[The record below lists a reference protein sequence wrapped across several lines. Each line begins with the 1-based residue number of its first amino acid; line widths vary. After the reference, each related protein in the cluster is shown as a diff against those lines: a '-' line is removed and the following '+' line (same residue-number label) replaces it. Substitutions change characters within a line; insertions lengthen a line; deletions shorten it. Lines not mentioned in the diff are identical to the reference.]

1 MKGFSRP
8 GEALGGVQM
17 IANAVQDPG
26 LPKDERA
33 SQRDLMARKR
43 KDARRVFAHQCRNPA
58 RRKRCEKN
66 VFTFLKTYF
75 PEKFYNPF
83 TADHRMI
90 VSEILGRAKAG
101 GDKAIAAPR
110 GEGKTT
116 LAECVVIYMLL
127 LGLIKFAV
135 IVAATGPHAARILE
149 NIKHEL
155 EFNDL
160 LFDDFPEVCCYIRD
174 LEGAPQR
181 AAKQTD
187 HEYNTTHIEWSR
199 DLAVLPSVAG
209 SKSSGRV
216 LMAFGLDA
224 AIRGVNYHGLRP
236 DFVLLDDPET
246 RESAASD
253 HQVGT
258 REEIIE
264 RDLAGLAGQGKRLG
278 RLMLCTIQNRK
289 CLAYRYTD
297 RKQKPSWGGERIKLL
312 RKLPNDQAKWDEFQ
326 RLIEDGGQSGDDPDG
341 RNALAYYKANRK
353 AMDAGAEVSNPH
365 NFIAEKL
372 EISGLQH
379 CYCIIARIG
388 WNNFATEYQND
399 PPEEAGP
406 QDSGLTALVV
416 RSRLSG
422 TDRGVLPPGVLAL
435 TAFIDIGKKELHWV
449 SKAWGPGGWS
459 VIPKYGDPR
468 VMPGDGSKIGIE
480 KAIYNA
486 LHAWR
491 AKMLAEPLV
500 TAEGNPRP
508 FDLVL
513 IDSGSWPDP
522 IYQFVLEVGK
532 PYMAAKGF
540 GSGHVGSMFSAPNA
554 SVPGKKIVGNHWV
567 QARQK
572 AAGLWLFEHDAD
584 HWKRFAHERWLTP
597 TFNDDGA
604 FRAGG
609 ASLYGLCATADERQ
623 YAEYEHRLFS
633 NHIVA
638 EMEKEEFV
646 KGKGI
651 KRFWDVQGPNH
662 YLDCDAGNCAAAD
675 MLGVKLF
682 ETHAQPE
689 LRVPPTN
696 WFASQQRR
704 R

>member
-1 MKGFSRP
+1 
-8 GEALGGVQM
+8 
-17 IANAVQDPG
+17 
-26 LPKDERA
+26 
-33 SQRDLMARKR
+33 MARKR
-43 KDARRVFAHQCRNPA
+43 KDARRVFPHACQDPR
-58 RRKRCEKN
+58 RRKRCEAN

-75 PEKFYNPF
+75 PDKFYNPF
-83 TADHRMI
+83 TRDHRLI
-90 VSEILGRAKAG
+90 VGEILGRARAG

-135 IVAATGPHAARILE
+135 IVAATGPHAAQILE

-160 LFDDFPEVCCYIRD
+160 LFEDFPEVCCYVRD

-187 HEYNTTHIEWSR
+187 AEFNTTHIEWSR
-199 DLAVLPSVAG
+199 DLAVLPTVKG
-209 SKSSGRV
+209 SKASGRV
-216 LMAFGLDA
+216 LRAYGLDA

-253 HQVGT
+253 LQIGT

-297 RKQKPSWGGERIKLL
+297 PKQKPSWGGLRISMLK
-312 RKLPNDQAKWDEFQ
+312 KKPVEEAMWDEFQ

-341 RNALAYYKANRK
+341 RNAQKYYKSNRK
-353 AMDAGAEVSNPH
+353 AMDAGHEVSNPYR
-365 NFIAEKL
+365 FIGTKL
-372 EISGLQH
+372 ADGTPTEISALQH
-379 CYCIIARIG
+379 CYNIIARIG

-399 PPEEAGP
+399 PPEDAGP
-406 QDSGLTALVV
+406 QDSGLTALTV

-422 TDRGVLPPGVLAL
+422 TARGVLPPGTLAL
-435 TAFIDIGKKELHWV
+435 TAFIDIGKREIHWV

-468 VMPGDGSKIGIE
+468 VFTGDSSRTGVE

-491 AKMLAEPLV
+491 SKMLAEPLQ
-500 TAEGNPRP
+500 THDGQPRP
-508 FDLVL
+508 FDAVL
-513 IDSGSWPDP
+513 IDSGNWTDP
-522 IYQFVLEVGK
+522 IYQFVRECGK
-532 PYMAAKGF
+532 PFMAAKGF
-540 GSGHVGSMFSAPNA
+540 GSGHVGSMFSAPLAN
-554 SVPGKKIVGNHWV
+554 VPGKKIVGNHWV
-567 QARQK
+567 QSRQK
-572 AAGLWLFEHDAD
+572 VQGIWLFEHDAD

-597 TFNDDGA
+597 TFNDDGT

-609 ASLYGLCATADERQ
+609 ASLYGQCGNDSERQ
-623 YAEYEHRLFS
+623 YSEYEHREFS
-633 NHIVA
+633 KHIVA
-638 EMEKEEFV
+638 EMEKTQFV
-646 KGKGI
+646 QGKGI
-651 KRFWDVQGPNH
+651 KQFWDVRGPNH
-662 YLDCDAGNCAAAD
+662 WLDCDAGCCAAAD
-675 MLGVKLF
+675 MLGIKLF
-682 ETHAQPE
+682 GDLGSVRKKVTIPQHMR
-689 LRVPPTN
+689 RV
-696 WFASQQRR
+696 
-704 R
+704 